1 MYRRSGAR
9 LPFASFMDHALS
21 LAEFEQPFDP
31 LDAAIVP
38 APRQE
43 TFRFG
48 INQTGQLYAYG
59 ESYGHPL
66 RVLDEGTGLAFMA
79 VIDCQ
84 VTQRPKREY
93 LELFLQ
99 SPVPNS
105 VFVLALPCQG
115 SVKSDGSVSTQWA
128 VRTLLGALREAVLD
142 LPDRPG
148 ILTARRGTS
157 EFAAN
162 FVDLFLACTDA
173 PDSSFRQIFA
183 DAIDGDRNSLEIA
196 VNQVRRALDLEPQF
210 P

>member
-1 MYRRSGAR
+1 
-9 LPFASFMDHALS
+9 MDPALS
-21 LAEFEQPFDP
+21 LAGLEHPFDP
-31 LDAAIVP
+31 LEAAIVH

-48 INQTGQLYAYG
+48 INQAGQLYAYG
-59 ESYGHPL
+59 ESYNQPL
-66 RVLDEGTGLAFMA
+66 RVLSDGTGLAFMA

-84 VTQRPKREY
+84 ITQRPKREY

-105 VFVLALPCQG
+105 ICVLALPCQG
-115 SVKSDGSVSTQWA
+115 SLKSDGTISTQWA
-128 VRTLLGALREAVLD
+128 VRTLLGALCDASLD
-142 LPDRPG
+142 LHDRPG

-162 FVDLFLACTDA
+162 FVDLFLAANDA
-173 PDSSFRQIFA
+173 PDSSYRQVFA